1 MISSKIMIALFA
13 AGLGFGYSIEHAEQ
27 GVPLVSLAPQ
37 RDPAWLRDL
46 DSGYQDLVHTMRQK
60 GFTIEENASVCKQLD
75 VLGFYASGQRAIK
88 ICTDRLAQLYGESS
102 AFLTILQQTI
112 AHEAVHVAQGCRQR
126 RSGKPSL
133 DLPAARLYGLPKSVR
148 ADIQKGLAMNT
159 SSLPRSVQWRNEAEA
174 MAMEDQPEHVIAAL
188 QQFCR

>member
-1 MISSKIMIALFA
+1 MHHLLLIANLLLENNLEGYPQDAAKFA
-13 AGLGFGYSIEHAEQ
+13 F
-27 GVPLVSLAPQ
+27 APR
-37 RDPAWLRDL
+37 RDPAWLQVL
-46 DSGYQDLVHTMRQK
+46 DSGYQDLVKTMRQK
-60 GFTIEENASVCKQLD
+60 GFTIEENASDCKRLD
-75 VLGFYASGQRAIK
+75 VLGVYTSGQRTVK
-88 ICTDRLAQLYGESS
+88 ICTDRMAQLYGESS

-174 MAMEDQPEHVIAAL
+174 MAMEDQPEQVIAAL

>member
-1 MISSKIMIALFA
+1 MIGSKIMLALFA

-27 GVPLVSLAPQ
+27 SVPLVLLAK
-37 RDPAWLRDL
+37 RGDPVWLRDL
-46 DSGYQDLVHTMRQK
+46 DSGYQDLVNTMRQK

-75 VLGFYASGQRAIK
+75 VLGFYTSGQRAIK
-88 ICTDRLAQLYGESS
+88 ICTDRMAQLYSESS

-174 MAMEDQPEHVIAAL
+174 MAMEDQPEQVIAAL

>member
-1 MISSKIMIALFA
+1 MHHLLLISSLLLENNLEGYPQDAAKFA
-13 AGLGFGYSIEHAEQ
+13 Y
-27 GVPLVSLAPQ
+27 APQ

-46 DSGYQDLVHTMRQK
+46 DSGYQDLVNTMRQK

-88 ICTDRLAQLYGESS
+88 ICTDRMAQLYGESS

-174 MAMEDQPEHVIAAL
+174 MAMEDQPEQVIAAL